1 MRRRLRPQRLL
12 AIAAAILMILT
23 ATFTVRVHSRS
34 VRGGRSQLRLAL
46 LIPFAAKHNVPYWGM
61 FCRGAAG
68 AAGIA
73 DFIIVH
79 NGVLEHAVCAE
90 NVILINLQSNQN
102 LGKRLLRVLDHK
114 NETVIERNSLEELMT
129 TLLDLRP
136 YALVEF
142 KPALGYI
149 FQDLLEGYSHWG
161 YTDLDIVFG
170 DLSHW
175 ITEDELLNYDIVTYS
190 YGDQRRLYLRGQ
202 FTFHKNNDKVN
213 KIWRDCRYLR
223 DLDERFDG
231 IVKSKGHFR
240 VESAEGCYSA
250 AVLDRN
256 DVRVKYVPHAWTDTH
271 DEAGGTFH
279 DTISSHGVYLARSK
293 SRQVLYRAKSAGENA
308 RLVARLDP
316 SYWDKKAA
324 YTQRDISLGSLE
336 TMDLADAMHDN
347 DKCMYWVPPEYQP
360 KLCLSAPVSSDE
372 TLYWI
377 NGSLYKQRVVLHDEG
392 VADTAP
398 FFHFQ
403 EWKRHYRYD
412 EVASCHAQTSIS
424 TYLFTQFGAIPL
436 PQSKVPRFSKDSGD
450 FSVSPLGLAP
460 RKWDSSMD
468 FDRRQLPLS
477 QYCIVGSATKLTKSP
492 CRTFIEW
499 TDKNATTIL
508 ASAQGWNFIDVES
521 DVTLIL
527 TLQIR
532 ADQSSN
538 KAALKGCIDHLIE
551 NVDRWFGQPSVAII
565 FMGGATDDSIQYV
578 HERLGPESIFTQH
591 HKNAFVAAIFDEE
604 TSSSAS
610 RKALQ
615 NMATDLAPTRWFIS
629 GLDVEGGMIISNE
642 AAYLAQAA
650 ISSRKDQRGNVFYL
664 PQFALSDN
672 DGDASQHITD
682 TDRLIASRL
691 ANKVHFIHE
700 FIQCERN
707 RAFATERVFNA
718 LDQVWW
724 KHTEST
730 TADAKET
737 NHELDINQQGIDAI
751 RVVENSFLT
760 FMVNTTQESFNDV
773 FRFQDES
780 FILLKDNLSPND
792 PNIRTSVIA
801 RNVEALEGSS
811 CYNGLHLSQLIG
823 LGYRINV
830 LPGAFAMS
838 TAKSRAFVSLG
849 KDPNRCQRCTAG
861 TDDKEDT
868 VIGAMDHFAKREI
881 QRIASS
887 AIVWM
892 EYSDAS

>member
-1 MRRRLRPQRLL
+1 
-12 AIAAAILMILT
+12 
-23 ATFTVRVHSRS
+23 
-34 VRGGRSQLRLAL
+34 
-46 LIPFAAKHNVPYWGM
+46 M
-61 FCRGAAG
+61 FCRGAGG

-79 NGVLEHAVCAE
+79 NGVLEHAVCAD

-102 LGKRLLRVLDHK
+102 LGKRLLRVIDHK
-114 NETVIERNSLEELMT
+114 NETVIERSSLEELMT

-202 FTFHKNNDKVN
+202 FTFHKNNDMVN
-213 KIWRDCRYLR
+213 NIWRYCRYLR

-271 DEAGGTFH
+271 DEAGGTFR
-279 DTISSHGVYLARSK
+279 DIISSHGVYLARSK

-316 SYWDKKAA
+316 SYWDKNTA

-336 TMDLADAMHDN
+336 SIETADAVHN
-347 DKCMYWVPPEYQP
+347 SDKCMYWVPSEYQS
-360 KLCLSAPVSSDE
+360 KLCLSARVASDE

-377 NGSLYKQRVVLHDEG
+377 NGSLYKQKVVLHDEG
-392 VADTAP
+392 LADTAP

-412 EVASCHAQTSIS
+412 EVASCHARTSIS
-424 TYLFTQFGAIPL
+424 IYLFTQFGAIPL
-436 PQSKVPRFSKDSGD
+436 PQQKIPRVLKDSSD
-450 FSVSPLGLAP
+450 SSVSPLGLAP
-460 RKWDSSMD
+460 QKWDSSME

-499 TDKNATTIL
+499 TNKNATTIL

-521 DVTLIL
+521 DVTLVL
-527 TLQIR
+527 TLQIN
-532 ADQSSN
+532 ADQSN
-538 KAALKGCIDHLIE
+538 DKTALKGCIDHLID
-551 NVDRWFGQPSVAII
+551 NVDRWFGQPSVTVI
-565 FMGGATDDSIQYV
+565 FIAGATEDSIRYV

-591 HKNAFVAAIFDEE
+591 HKNAFVAAVFDKE

-615 NMATDLAPTRWFIS
+615 NMATDLAPTRWFLS
-629 GLDVEGGMIISNE
+629 GLEVESGLIISNE
-642 AAYLAQAA
+642 ASYLAQAA
-650 ISSRKDQRGNVFYL
+650 ITSRKGQRGNVFYL

-672 DGDASQHITD
+672 EGDASQHMTD
-682 TDRLIASRL
+682 TDRLFASRRI
-691 ANKVHFIHE
+691 NQVHFVHE
-700 FIQCERN
+700 FNQCKREA
-707 RAFATERVFNA
+707 AFAKDRIFNA

-724 KHTEST
+724 KYTEFT
-730 TADAKET
+730 TADAEEK
-737 NHELDINQQGIDAI
+737 NHDYLSINQQGIDAI
-751 RVVENSFLT
+751 SVIEKSLLT
-760 FMVNTTQESFNDV
+760 FMVNATQESFNDV

-823 LGYRINV
+823 LGYHINV

-838 TAKSRAFVSLG
+838 TAKSRASVGLG
-849 KDPNRCQRCTAG
+849 KDPKRCQRCTAG
-861 TDDKEDT
+861 TDDNEDT
-868 VIGAMDHFAKREI
+868 VVGAMDHFAKREI
-881 QRIASS
+881 QRVASS

-892 EYSDAS
+892 EYSEAL

>member
-1 MRRRLRPQRLL
+1 MRRRLRPQRLF
-12 AIAAAILMILT
+12 AIAAAILLIIT
-23 ATFTVRVHSRS
+23 ATFTLRVHRRSS
-34 VRGGRSQLRLAL
+34 VRSSQLRLAL
-46 LIPFAAKHNVPYWGM
+46 LIPFAAKYNVPYWGI
-61 FCRGAAG
+61 FCRGAVG

-73 DFIIVH
+73 DFIILH
-79 NGVLEHAVCAE
+79 NGVLEDAVCAD

-114 NETVIERNSLEELMT
+114 NETVIERSSLEELMT

-213 KIWRDCRYLR
+213 NIWRYCRYLR
-223 DLDERFDG
+223 DLDERFDS

-271 DEAGGTFH
+271 DEAGGTFR
-279 DTISSHGVYLARSK
+279 DILSSHGVYLARSK

-316 SYWDKKAA
+316 SYWDKNGA

-336 TMDLADAMHDN
+336 AIDIADAVHN
-347 DKCMYWVPPEYQP
+347 DVKCMYWVPSEYQA
-360 KLCLSAPVSSDE
+360 KLCLSALIASDE

-377 NGSLYKQRVVLHDEG
+377 NGSLYKQKVVLHDEG
-392 VADTAP
+392 LADTAP

-403 EWKRHYRYD
+403 EWKRHYRYN
-412 EVASCHAQTSIS
+412 EVASCHAGTSIS

-436 PQSKVPRFSKDSGD
+436 PHSKVQRILKGSRDS
-450 FSVSPLGLAP
+450 SVSPLGLAP
-460 RKWDSSMD
+460 QKWDSSME

-499 TDKNATTIL
+499 TNKNATTIL
-508 ASAQGWNFIDVES
+508 APAQGWNFIDVES

-527 TLQIR
+527 TLQIS
-532 ADQSSN
+532 ADQSSD
-538 KAALKGCIDHLIE
+538 KTALKGCMDPLID
-551 NVDRWFGQPSVAII
+551 NVDRWFGQPSVTII
-565 FMGGATDDSIQYV
+565 FMAGATKDSMRYV
-578 HERLGPESIFTQH
+578 HEQLGPESIFTQH

-604 TSSSAS
+604 ISSSAS

-615 NMATDLAPTRWFIS
+615 NMATDVAPTRWFIS
-629 GLDVEGGMIISNE
+629 GLEVESGLIISNE

-650 ISSRKDQRGNVFYL
+650 ITSRKGQHGNVFYL
-664 PQFALSDN
+664 PQFALSDI
-672 DGDASQHITD
+672 DGDASQHMPD
-682 TDRLIASRL
+682 TDRLIASRRT
-691 ANKVHFIHE
+691 NKVHFVHE
-700 FIQCERN
+700 FNQCERN
-707 RAFATERVFNA
+707 GAFATERVFNA

-724 KHTEST
+724 KYTEST
-730 TADAKET
+730 TANAEEKDHDI
-737 NHELDINQQGIDAI
+737 NINQQEKDAI
-751 RVVENSFLT
+751 RVVEISLLT
-760 FMVNTTQESFNDV
+760 FMVNATQESFNDV

-780 FILLKDNLSPND
+780 FILLKDNLSPKD

-838 TAKSRAFVSLG
+838 TAKSRASVGLG
-849 KDPNRCQRCTAG
+849 KDHNRCQRCTAG
-861 TDDKEDT
+861 PDDSEDT
-868 VIGAMDHFAKREI
+868 TVGAMDHFVKREI

-892 EYSDAS
+892 EYSETL